1 MAAACGCGF
10 SEGFDMV
17 SVHDTIR
24 GAGGALLS
32 DGASLV
38 QPERSKGSIG
48 AKERRRDV
56 VSRSSEVT
64 AAAM

>member
-1 MAAACGCGF
+1 
-10 SEGFDMV
+10 MV